1 MGDLSEHF
9 SRSEFAC
16 KCGCGFDFVDAE
28 LIRVLENLRAKL
40 GNRKIEITSGCRCPH
55 HNALEGGARNSK
67 HLLGIAADIK
77 VAGWPPSAVAEC
89 LEDLYP
95 GQYGLGR
102 YLKKTITHIDVR
114 KTTARWLK

>member
-9 SRSEFAC
+9 SRLEFAC

-28 LIRVLENLRAKL
+28 LILVLENLRAKL

-55 HNALEGGARNSK
+55 HNALEGGARGSK

-77 VAGWPPSAVAEC
+77 VDGREPIEVADC
-89 LEDLYP
+89 LKDLYP
-95 GQYGLGR
+95 DKYGIGR
-102 YLKKTITHIDVR
+102 YPLKDITHIDIR
-114 KTTARWLK
+114 KTIARWTK